1 VAAID
6 LQSQTVAWKHKVGPQ
21 PAGIILS
28 PDGKHLFVGIM
39 GADYVEVI
47 DWKAR
52 RTVAKIRT
60 GKGAHNFRGL
70 GDQRHLLV
78 SNRLENTISI
88 VDMADLKVTGEIK
101 VPGGPDCMEITADG
115 KQLWVTSRFAGKVSV
130 VDMDSRKVVQSI
142 KVGRSPHG
150 IYLHNRAPLL

>member
-1 VAAID
+1 
-6 LQSQTVAWKHKVGPQ
+6 
-21 PAGIILS
+21 
-28 PDGKHLFVGIM
+28 
-39 GADYVEVI
+39 
-47 DWKAR
+47 
-52 RTVAKIRT
+52 VAKIRT